1 MTIQELAAAREA
13 AWLAAHPDGHEYE
26 QHDLLTEAQEELAD
40 FYNYVRASEI
50 RPSTKLLLLRGAGHL
65 FDLITDGR

>member
-1 MTIQELAAAREA
+1 MTIQELAAQREA

-40 FYNYVRASEI
+40 CWNYIEASTLLGKDALKGCLRAV
-50 RPSTKLLLLRGAGHL
+50 
-65 FDLITDGR
+65 FDLIEGQRGR

>member
-40 FYNYVRASEI
+40 FYNYVGASSLPIAVRFILQQMAREAFNTVE
-50 RPSTKLLLLRGAGHL
+50 RWR
-65 FDLITDGR
+65 